1 MDGKMGQ
8 EALLGKIIALTKQI
22 EFNSPVEK
30 HRDSFLSG
38 HRSSMQSF
46 GFEGPG
52 LEWSL
57 LPKADQL
64 CCEIAAISIRDCL
77 ELQAGDIKGL
87 AKIVMQF
94 FREHIID
101 GSFFLSCRI
110 LSGEPVTV
118 FDCIRDENK
127 MEFAQRVWEHIYEM
141 FSDAMTEWLILY
153 PLVKVQTAS
162 VDLGFDG
169 ISILTSKDISGWKII
184 KTDFPDLS
192 NWNPEQGC
200 RADNPSEGNLF
211 QKPPSWVACRIVG
224 TIDGVRR
231 EAERRLRV
239 FLGVLLAHC
248 TEQQPGLDQRSS
260 AQPVSYSVQFA
271 GKDNRTHVGQKTAF
285 IGTLLHPLLREIEIT
300 PQNIEAVQAWYSR
313 CEDKSELA
321 LRALS
326 AARYYN
332 YAFSADELTRFLY
345 LYIALDALFGV
356 RGKVEAT
363 IDTGIGKVF
372 ADEKLWIERAK
383 FLFDLRSELVHGGSS
398 YIEEWKDFDHYQQRF
413 HKTPTEDAFT
423 AATQSIIQ
431 FWSVCDMK

>member
-1 MDGKMGQ
+1 MGQ
-8 EALLGKIIALTKQI
+8 EALLGKILALTKQI
-22 EFNSPVEK
+22 EFNSPIEK
-30 HRDSFLSG
+30 SRDSFFSG
-38 HRSSMQSF
+38 HRSTMQSF
-46 GFEGPG
+46 GFDGPG

-64 CCEIAAISIRDCL
+64 CCEIAMIAIRDFI
-77 ELQAGDIKGL
+77 ELQAGDKEGL

-101 GSFFLSCRI
+101 ESFFSSCRI
-110 LSGEPVTV
+110 MSGEQITV

-127 MEFAQRVWEHIYEM
+127 MEFAQKVWEHMYEM
-141 FSDAMTEWLILY
+141 FCEAMTEWIILY
-153 PLVKVQTAS
+153 PLAKVQTTS

-169 ISILTSKDISGWKII
+169 ISLISSKDIQRWKLFE
-184 KTDFPDLS
+184 TDFPDLS
-192 NWNPEQGC
+192 IWNPEQGC
-200 RADNPSEGNLF
+200 RADQPAEASLF

-260 AQPVSYSVQFA
+260 AQPVGYSMQFA
-271 GKDNRTHVGQKTAF
+271 GKDNRTLVGQKNAF
-285 IGTLLHPLLREIEIT
+285 IGILLHPLLREIKVSSQT
-300 PQNIEAVQAWYSR
+300 IEAVQTWYSR
-313 CEDKSELA
+313 CKDKADST
-321 LRALS
+321 LRAQA

-332 YAFSADELTRFLY
+332 YAFSTDELTRFLY
-345 LYIALDALFGV
+345 LFIALDALFGV

-363 IDTGIGKVF
+363 IKSGIGKVF
-372 ADEKLWIERAK
+372 AEEKLWIDRAAL
-383 FLFDLRSELVHGGSS
+383 LFKLRSELVHGGSS

-423 AATQSIIQ
+423 AATQSLIK
-431 FWSVCDMK
+431 FWSFCDTKQGE